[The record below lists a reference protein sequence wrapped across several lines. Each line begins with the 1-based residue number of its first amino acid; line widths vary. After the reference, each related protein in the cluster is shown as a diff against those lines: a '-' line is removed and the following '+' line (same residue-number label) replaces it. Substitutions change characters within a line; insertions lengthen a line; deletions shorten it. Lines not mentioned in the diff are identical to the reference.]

1 MGARVEQLVAEEGM
15 IRGVRYR
22 GADGMHEVR
31 ADLTIGADGRF
42 SRVRNQAKLEA
53 VKLAAPIDLLWF
65 KLLPKM

>member
-22 GADGMHEVR
+22 GADGIREVR

-42 SRVRNQAKLEA
+42 SRVRNQAKDD
-53 VKLAAPIDLLWF
+53 LATHSAQFGPG
-65 KLLPKM
+65 